1 MADVPLL
8 EARGITKRFGYM
20 PVLRG
25 VDLRL
30 WNGELVL
37 LLGPNGAGK
46 TTFTRVAATLTRPSG
61 GGLLLDGSPVGSK
74 GRENLRRRLGYLSHQ
89 TFLYGH
95 LTASENLEFFGGLYD
110 VGDCSGK
117 IPALL
122 EQVGLFRAATRR
134 AGTFS
139 RGMQQRLSLA
149 RVLLTEPALLILDEP
164 YTGLDPQGTETLT
177 SVLAGLKADHRALL
191 LVTHELEACLP
202 IADRLAVM
210 VKGRI
215 VLDEPARGLTLEKA
229 RDAYRKAVGAEAGS
243 RAGDAA

>member
-8 EARGITKRFGYM
+8 EAQGITKRFGYL

-25 VDLRL
+25 VDLSL
-30 WNGELVL
+30 HSGELLL

-46 TTFTRVAATLTRPSG
+46 TTFTRVVATLTRPTG
-61 GGLLLDGSPVGSK
+61 GQLLLEGSPLGHAR
-74 GRENLRRRLGYLSHQ
+74 REALRRRLGYLSHQ

-95 LTASENLEFFGGLYD
+95 LTARENLEFFGGLYG
-110 VGDCSGK
+110 VSSLGERV
-117 IPALL
+117 PFLL
-122 EQVGLFRAATRR
+122 EQVGLSQIARRR

-149 RVLLTEPALLILDEP
+149 RVLLTDPDLLILDEP
-164 YTGLDPQGTETLT
+164 YTGLDPQGAEALT
-177 SVLAGLKADHRALL
+177 SVLVGLKAGQRALL

-210 VKGRI
+210 VKGKVVTDI
-215 VLDEPARGLTLEKA
+215 HTRGLALEGA
-229 RDAYRKAVGAEAGS
+229 RRTYATAVGAAPTAPG
-243 RAGDAA
+243 GTP